1 MVCYDDVTSVGRV
14 NLPVGRGN
22 VIETLREVFKKIEP
36 VKTIHRKEKGGNL
49 MKKFPLALAMAVAAN
64 AMCVPALAAENDSV
78 IKESSSGFYYIEAN
92 GEQVRLSNKSAEGFI
107 EADGLYFRDLDKD
120 GELDVYEDWRQDQEA
135 RVQDL
140 LSQMTDQEKAGT
152 LIFSCVFGSNGSTVS
167 NLTNDIEDRGNVSA
181 TGTPYVDDPETCL
194 YSTESLVNVNGTNIV
209 PMAYQIKGTNVTTYI
224 AAFTG
229 NPKDQLDTF
238 NAIQGIAEENRLGI
252 PVVFSGDRS
261 YNTWGGMIDMPHY
274 AFGVAHDEELL
285 YNLVSEYSKESAAL
299 GYHQVFHGYGNEI
312 GSFYGDDP
320 QYIAKMSAIETNAYQ
335 DNGWSAH
342 SKHFIARG
350 GRNAYVKAKS
360 PANLLDSWM
369 VGWKAVVDAG
379 TDYIM
384 TNNNEGITPGVQGY
398 MDKDTYDILREDL
411 GYEGV
416 VCLDWPLDITWI
428 MSNTG
433 VTSDGIDISTLNA
446 TERYAMILNAGVD
459 MFSCYSAILG
469 DDLSEHQEEIFCRAY
484 PDLIIE
490 AVEQGLVTSEDFD
503 EHVARVLRNKFD
515 LGIFEDPYSDW
526 EDAVALLGSEEYQAE
541 PFAVMSNDDINRAR
555 RSELAEMEEQLMVE
569 STILL
574 KNENSILPLAAGTK
588 VYVDGTTEDLKTNDS
603 AAVGAYGEVVD
614 TMDAADVCLFH
625 VTTFDDAYYY
635 MIEDAQAAGKPVV
648 LVFEGTVSS
657 EPGLEQVEAADA
669 LLMQTYSNTPDHG
682 SNVGSFYRYATPSV
696 TAAMLFGEKEPAGS
710 TLFETAY
717 NKNDYTLSW
726 GELQNDIGVDDETRL
741 YMAMLAKENPNIE
754 MANNLGDVLWTT
766 DYGMSYS
773 NPAAIELSLLTVPRT
788 TEEVEV
794 ETRWGTQ
801 MQTVAVTATQQAGV
815 PFKVSFVAKNNGGD
829 GHMTVQVMDGENVA
843 AEKFVALDEGQFRVI
858 SVELTLE
865 AGEHTISVGDMSETI
880 VVE

>member
-1 MVCYDDVTSVGRV
+1 
-14 NLPVGRGN
+14 
-22 VIETLREVFKKIEP
+22 
-36 VKTIHRKEKGGNL
+36 
-49 MKKFPLALAMAVAAN
+49 
-64 AMCVPALAAENDSV
+64 
-78 IKESSSGFYYIEAN
+78 
-92 GEQVRLSNKSAEGFI
+92 
-107 EADGLYFRDLDKD
+107 
-120 GELDVYEDWRQDQEA
+120 
-135 RVQDL
+135 
-140 LSQMTDQEKAGT
+140 
-152 LIFSCVFGSNGSTVS
+152 
-167 NLTNDIEDRGNVSA
+167 
-181 TGTPYVDDPETCL
+181 
-194 YSTESLVNVNGTNIV
+194 
-209 PMAYQIKGTNVTTYI
+209 
-224 AAFTG
+224 
-229 NPKDQLDTF
+229 
-238 NAIQGIAEENRLGI
+238 
-252 PVVFSGDRS
+252 
-261 YNTWGGMIDMPHY
+261 
-274 AFGVAHDEELL
+274 
-285 YNLVSEYSKESAAL
+285 
-299 GYHQVFHGYGNEI
+299 
-312 GSFYGDDP
+312 
-320 QYIAKMSAIETNAYQ
+320 
-335 DNGWSAH
+335 
-342 SKHFIARG
+342 
-350 GRNAYVKAKS
+350 
-360 PANLLDSWM
+360 
-369 VGWKAVVDAG
+369 
-379 TDYIM
+379 
-384 TNNNEGITPGVQGY
+384 
-398 MDKDTYDILREDL
+398 
-411 GYEGV
+411 
-416 VCLDWPLDITWI
+416 

-433 VTSDGIDISTLNA
+433 VTFDGIDISTLNA